1 MENKTNKEQIQQE
14 KNPEHQNMDN
24 LNNNLNEPIKNSN
37 KLDTSRQNLVKINLN
52 NKYENALLE
61 ELNNSKTKSWRID
74 ITNATQE
81 EELENK
87 KNKNNLNQNEIKSNT
102 EKEKEEIEK
111 EDRFK
116 DFDEIL
122 ISEENKDKKRKNRTT
137 DKIGKIPKPDEKR
150 KNEHE
155 DNNNIVN
162 NMLNQENSNLNK
174 NQIAFSEL
182 NRGIENNKINNLKD
196 LDNKKKETNQN
207 NDNNY
212 NNLAINNHGKSNN
225 LKEIINENA
234 NSTNENKDNKF
245 KNINLEYSENKQSYE
260 ENAEKNNN
268 INNNFEIVDN
278 EKNSI
283 ENIYNNFIDLLDKN
297 IDNENNNNDI
307 NRYLI
312 RKNNIE
318 TTNII
323 NKKFNQQLKVSKSY
337 NIRKNIR
344 GKKANNEN
352 KYIYP
357 YKSQNM
363 QRSLVCEKN
372 TINIQLSIK
381 RKTRSAKDI
390 KKHMS
395 YYLIDGKI
403 KNPKNEINNITQFM
417 NKYISQRSFNQ
428 NNLNSFLPLQ
438 ISSNK
443 INPKNNIK
451 YNSTPFNILKNSF
464 KDKIRKKMNIIN
476 TTKSHKTKTKNKYI
490 NLEFFEE
497 SKQDNFFGK
506 TSKDFYEAKNK
517 FFERKEK
524 IEFEGNKFNFYK
536 SQISFFNEQNKT
548 NNIFITNP
556 KINQSKD
563 NNGNYFYKTYSS
575 NMNPRGKRFFSYYS
589 DEHKNLDYFKENNK
603 IFGMNFNY
611 SSNPIKK
618 YDLQYKNSSNH
629 IFNNATKKIL
639 NPTIRTSRSYTSIFQ
654 NGTNNTYK
662 ASYSHIFKNNYINRN
677 CGSNLIQRKTN
688 FFYLN

>member
-212 NNLAINNHGKSNN
+212 NNLAIINHGKSNN

-618 YDLQYKNSSNH
+618 YDLQYKNSSNQ
-629 IFNNATKKIL
+629 IFNNATKNII

-654 NGTNNTYK
+654 NGTNNAYK

>member
-1 MENKTNKEQIQQE
+1 
-14 KNPEHQNMDN
+14 
-24 LNNNLNEPIKNSN
+24 
-37 KLDTSRQNLVKINLN
+37 
-52 NKYENALLE
+52 
-61 ELNNSKTKSWRID
+61 
-74 ITNATQE
+74 
-81 EELENK
+81 
-87 KNKNNLNQNEIKSNT
+87 
-102 EKEKEEIEK
+102 
-111 EDRFK
+111 
-116 DFDEIL
+116 
-122 ISEENKDKKRKNRTT
+122 
-137 DKIGKIPKPDEKR
+137 
-150 KNEHE
+150 
-155 DNNNIVN
+155 
-162 NMLNQENSNLNK
+162 MLNQENSNLNK

-618 YDLQYKNSSNH
+618 YDLQYKNSSNQ
-629 IFNNATKKIL
+629 IFNNATKNII

-654 NGTNNTYK
+654 NGTNNAYK

>member
-212 NNLAINNHGKSNN
+212 NNLAIINHGKSNN

-506 TSKDFYEAKNK
+506 TSKDFYEAKDK

-563 NNGNYFYKTYSS
+563 NNYFYKTYSS

-629 IFNNATKKIL
+629 IFNNAIKNII

-654 NGTNNTYK
+654 NGTNNAYK

>member
-212 NNLAINNHGKSNN
+212 NNLAIINHGKSNN

-506 TSKDFYEAKNK
+506 TSKDFYEAKDK

-563 NNGNYFYKTYSS
+563 NNYFYKTYSS

-618 YDLQYKNSSNH
+618 YDLQYKNSSNQ
-629 IFNNATKKIL
+629 IFNATKNII

-654 NGTNNTYK
+654 NGTNNAYK

>member
-1 MENKTNKEQIQQE
+1 MENKTNKEKIQQE

-307 NRYLI
+307 NRILI

-323 NKKFNQQLKVSKSY
+323 NKKFNQQLKVSKYY

-352 KYIYP
+352 KYI
-357 YKSQNM
+357 
-363 QRSLVCEKN
+363 
-372 TINIQLSIK
+372 T
-381 RKTRSAKDI
+381 
-390 KKHMS
+390 
-395 YYLIDGKI
+395 LI
-403 KNPKNEINNITQFM
+403 
-417 NKYISQRSFNQ
+417 
-428 NNLNSFLPLQ
+428 
-438 ISSNK
+438 
-443 INPKNNIK
+443 
-451 YNSTPFNILKNSF
+451 
-464 KDKIRKKMNIIN
+464 
-476 TTKSHKTKTKNKYI
+476 SHKI
-490 NLEFFEE
+490 C
-497 SKQDNFFGK
+497 
-506 TSKDFYEAKNK
+506 
-517 FFERKEK
+517 KEV
-524 IEFEGNKFNFYK
+524 
-536 SQISFFNEQNKT
+536 
-548 NNIFITNP
+548 
-556 KINQSKD
+556 
-563 NNGNYFYKTYSS
+563 
-575 NMNPRGKRFFSYYS
+575 
-589 DEHKNLDYFKENNK
+589 LCV
-603 IFGMNFNY
+603 
-611 SSNPIKK
+611 
-618 YDLQYKNSSNH
+618 
-629 IFNNATKKIL
+629 KKI
-639 NPTIRTSRSYTSIFQ
+639 Q
-654 NGTNNTYK
+654 
-662 ASYSHIFKNNYINRN
+662 
-677 CGSNLIQRKTN
+677 
-688 FFYLN
+688 

>member
-212 NNLAINNHGKSNN
+212 NNLAIINHGKSNN

-548 NNIFITNP
+548 KNIFITNP

-563 NNGNYFYKTYSS
+563 NNYFYKTYSS

-618 YDLQYKNSSNH
+618 YDLQYKNSSNQ
-629 IFNNATKKIL
+629 IFNNATKNII

-654 NGTNNTYK
+654 NGTNNAYK

>member
-24 LNNNLNEPIKNSN
+24 LINNLNEPIKNSN

-162 NMLNQENSNLNK
+162 NMLNRENSNLNK

-196 LDNKKKETNQN
+196 LDNKKKETNQS

-212 NNLAINNHGKSNN
+212 NNLAIINHGKSNN

-524 IEFEGNKFNFYK
+524 IEFEVNKFNFYK

-548 NNIFITNP
+548 NNKFITNP

-563 NNGNYFYKTYSS
+563 NNYFYKTYSS

-618 YDLQYKNSSNH
+618 YDLQYKNSSNQ
-629 IFNNATKKIL
+629 IFNNATKNII

-654 NGTNNTYK
+654 NGTNNAYK

>member
-14 KNPEHQNMDN
+14 KNLEHQNVDN
-24 LNNNLNEPIKNSN
+24 LINNLNEPIKNSN

-212 NNLAINNHGKSNN
+212 NNLAIINHGKSNN

-297 IDNENNNNDI
+297 IDNENNSNDI

-563 NNGNYFYKTYSS
+563 NNYFYKTYSS

-618 YDLQYKNSSNH
+618 YDLQYKNSSNQ
-629 IFNNATKKIL
+629 IFNNATKNII

-654 NGTNNTYK
+654 NGTNNAYK

-677 CGSNLIQRKTN
+677 CGNNLIQRKTN